1 VLVSYRGLENRILT
15 ATSAFLY
22 AVLTDRVLL
31 LDGNT
36 SLGDIFCEPFPGTSW
51 LLPQHFPISNL

>member
-1 VLVSYRGLENRILT
+1 VLVPYRGLGNRIM
-15 ATSAFLY
+15 AAASAFLY

-36 SLGDIFCEPFPGTSW
+36 SMGEIFCEPFPGTSW